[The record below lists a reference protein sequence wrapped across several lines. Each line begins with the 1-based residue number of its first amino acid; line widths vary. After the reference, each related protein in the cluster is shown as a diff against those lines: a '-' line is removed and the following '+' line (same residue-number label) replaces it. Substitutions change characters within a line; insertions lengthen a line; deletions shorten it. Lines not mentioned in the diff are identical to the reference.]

1 MAVLFNI
8 HQLIK
13 KGFYINY
20 LFKYDNKFFDILG
33 KITDVVILNLLFII
47 SCLLIIT
54 IGDSTTATYSV
65 AKQMVK
71 DKESYIIKKLVKKFK
86 ENFKTNTIV
95 WIGMII
101 IGCALAFNLYM
112 SKIVLNKSISMV
124 LQFLFTMISIIYIFK
139 LTYVFPLIS
148 KFENT
153 IKNTM
158 INSILISI

>member
-1 MAVLFNI
+1 
-8 HQLIK
+8 
-13 KGFYINY
+13 
-20 LFKYDNKFFDILG
+20 
-33 KITDVVILNLLFII
+33 
-47 SCLLIIT
+47 
-54 IGDSTTATYSV
+54 
-65 AKQMVK
+65 MVK

-101 IGCALAFNLYM
+101 IGGALAFNLYM